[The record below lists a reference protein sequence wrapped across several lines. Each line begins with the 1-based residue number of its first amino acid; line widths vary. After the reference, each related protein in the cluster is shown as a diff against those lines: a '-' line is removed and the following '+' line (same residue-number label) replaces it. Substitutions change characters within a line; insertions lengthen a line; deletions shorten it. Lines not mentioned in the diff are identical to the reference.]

1 MTKKFYHIIAVI
13 LAVVLAFPASVFA
26 SGGASHGHEEEGL
39 DVKTII
45 FEHLGDGYGW
55 EVPFNHAYRIPLP
68 VIVKAEDGQ
77 WFCFSSG
84 SLTEVIVTEDEASGK
99 KEKHLVPVVRKIERD
114 GKTYEFVIAK
124 VSEHKDKVVQIF
136 PLSAQEEAA
145 VKTKA
150 DSIAVAS
157 HIDASKAV
165 VPGYV
170 NFDGSYYREYRT
182 FDISITKN
190 VLALFICA
198 VLVTLMVMSVV
209 RHYAKKGMR
218 APRKGMGF
226 MEMCLVRKSVDRQIQ
241 HFLVKCVKKTKNS
254 GTNLRFRQSM
264 PGTAAEKVS
273 VRLTRNTI
281 LRSGHCLQ

>member
-124 VSEHKDKVVQIF
+124 VSEH
-136 PLSAQEEAA
+136 
-145 VKTKA
+145 
-150 DSIAVAS
+150 
-157 HIDASKAV
+157 
-165 VPGYV
+165 
-170 NFDGSYYREYRT
+170 
-182 FDISITKN
+182 
-190 VLALFICA
+190 
-198 VLVTLMVMSVV
+198 
-209 RHYAKKGMR
+209 
-218 APRKGMGF
+218 
-226 MEMCLVRKSVDRQIQ
+226 
-241 HFLVKCVKKTKNS
+241 
-254 GTNLRFRQSM
+254 
-264 PGTAAEKVS
+264 
-273 VRLTRNTI
+273 
-281 LRSGHCLQ
+281 